1 MKLFEVYLI
10 SKAGGNDWRVWNDYR
25 KNLLASCTVVV
36 GMIGE
41 QKNTRKMI
49 TRRRE
54 INEKAKTVPLL
65 WR

>member
-10 SKAGGNDWRVWNDYR
+10 GKAGRNDWRVWNDYR
-25 KNLLASCTVVV
+25 ENLLASCTVVV

-41 QKNTRKMI
+41 RKNTRKMI

>member
-10 SKAGGNDWRVWNDYR
+10 SKAGENDWRVWNDYR
-25 KNLLASCTVVV
+25 ENLLASCTVVV

-54 INEKAKTVPLL
+54 INEKAKTMPLL